1 MTERQDETYKQLG
14 SFLHRLRSIKKR
26 SLEQVA
32 KKTGMNRSSVLRLE
46 RGELRTN
53 LTGLETIL
61 NYFGYT
67 FEITIVRKKKDDI
80 PIKVHFPNAPVDKN
94 APKPER
100 PASWDEPVKPS
111 VWKKPKW

>member
-14 SFLHRLRSIKKR
+14 SFLSRLRRIRKR

-32 KKTGMNRSSVLRLE
+32 RRTGMNRSSVLRLE
-46 RGELRTN
+46 KGELRTN

-67 FEITIVRKKKDDI
+67 FEITIVRIKKGV
-80 PIKVHFPNAPVDKN
+80 PPVKVHFPNAPVDKN
-94 APKPER
+94 APEPEKPAGWE
-100 PASWDEPVKPS
+100 EPVKLS
-111 VWKKPKW
+111 QWKKVKW